1 MRHVKLPHPPLLIIT
16 DRTQAHARLDDVLA
30 DAFAAGC
37 RWASV
42 REKDLPPGDQVAL
55 AQRLLR
61 VARDWDAIL
70 TLHGDPKLA
79 QAATLDGVHLAAGDD
94 AVAARAL
101 LGHGDLIG
109 LSVHSVA
116 DAAKLDPSMVDYA
129 IAGPTY
135 ATTSKPD
142 YGPPLGML
150 GIGRIA
156 DATRVPIV
164 AIGGITAQAVAE
176 LRVAG
181 AAGIAVM
188 GGVMR
193 SMDPKG
199 EVKRLIAALS
209 ARD

>member
-1 MRHVKLPHPPLLIIT
+1 VRLPRPPLLVIT
-16 DRTQAHARLDDVLA
+16 DRTQAHAPLDDVLTA
-30 DAFAAGC
+30 AFEAGC

-42 REKDLPPGDQVAL
+42 REKDLPPGEQVAL

-61 VARDWDAIL
+61 VARDWDATL
-70 TLHGDPKLA
+70 TLHGDPQLA
-79 QAATLDGVHLAAGDD
+79 QTAGLDGAHLAAGDD
-94 AVAARAL
+94 PAVARVL

-109 LSVHSVA
+109 MSVHSVA
-116 DAAKLDPSMVDYA
+116 DAAKLDPSVVDYA
-129 IAGPTY
+129 IAGPAY
-135 ATTSKPD
+135 ATASKPD

-156 DATRVPIV
+156 DATRVPII
-164 AIGGITAQAVAE
+164 AIGGITAAAMAE
-176 LRVAG
+176 LNVAG

-209 ARD
+209 GRGL

>member
-1 MRHVKLPHPPLLIIT
+1 VKLPTPPLLVIT
-16 DRTQAHARLDDVLA
+16 DRTQAHAPLDDVLA
-30 DAFAAGC
+30 DAFAVGC

-42 REKDLPPGDQVAL
+42 REKDLPPGEQVAL

-70 TLHGDPKLA
+70 TLHGDPRLA
-79 QAATLDGVHLAAGDD
+79 QAATLDGVHLEAGGDAA
-94 AVAARAL
+94 VARAL

-109 LSVHSVA
+109 VSVHSEA
-116 DAAKLDPSMVDYA
+116 EAATLDPSLIDYA
-129 IAGPTY
+129 IAGPAY

-156 DATRVPIV
+156 DATKVPII
-164 AIGGITAQAVAE
+164 AIGGITAAAVAE
-176 LRVAG
+176 LHVAG

-209 ARD
+209 SQDL